1 MIANSEIYDYVIVG
15 AGSAGCVLANRL
27 TESGRH
33 RVLLLEAGPR
43 DTNPW
48 IHIPLGYGKL
58 FTDLR
63 TNWAYQSE
71 PEPHLDNRIIYNPRG
86 KVLGESSSINGLVY
100 VRGQREDFDGW
111 CSIGNP
117 GWGFDDVLPYFK
129 RAEDQARGGDAWHG
143 TGGPLSVT
151 DPTEPHP
158 ICDAFI
164 EGAEELQIPRNV
176 DFNGA
181 AQEGA
186 GYFQFT
192 ARNGLRCSAAKAYL
206 KPVLRRPNLRV
217 LTEALATRI
226 LFEGRR
232 AVGVRYRRRGS
243 EHTVT
248 ARREIVLAGG
258 AFNSP
263 QLLQLSGVGPGA
275 LLQKLGI
282 PPVLAHEGVGRN
294 YQDHLQTR
302 LIFKCAEPITLN
314 DDMATLWRKAGM
326 GLRFLLFR
334 KGPLTIG
341 AGYAGG
347 FFRTSVAE
355 DTRPD
360 MECHLVL
367 FSLDK
372 MGTALHPFSG
382 FTMSVCQLRPES
394 RGEVMAVSPDP
405 ATAPSILANFL
416 GTERDRRVH
425 LEGLKLLRR
434 LAATPAMR
442 RFVKAE
448 YLPGPATQSDAALL
462 AYCRETASTIYHPS
476 STCRMGGDSG
486 AVVDHRLKVHHLD
499 GLRVAD
505 FSIAPSVV
513 SGNTNAA
520 AIMIAE
526 KASDMMMADGS

>member
-1 MIANSEIYDYVIVG
+1 MIPDAESYDYVIVG

-27 TESGRH
+27 TESGRN

-63 TNWAYQSE
+63 TNWAYRSD
-71 PEPHLDNRIIYNPRG
+71 PEPHLNNRIIYNPRG
-86 KVLGESSSINGLVY
+86 KVLGGSSSINGLVY

-111 CSIGNP
+111 RNAGNP

-129 RAEDQARGGDAWHG
+129 RAEDQARGADTWHG

-151 DPTEPHP
+151 DPSQPHP

-164 EGAEELQIPRNV
+164 EGAGQLQIPRND

-181 AQEGA
+181 SQEGA

-206 KPVLRRPNLRV
+206 KPALKRANLRV

-232 AVGVRYRRRGS
+232 AVGVCYRQRG
-243 EHTVT
+243 HDRTVA

-275 LLQKLGI
+275 LLQRLGI
-282 PPVLAHEGVGRN
+282 PTVLAHEGVGRN

-302 LIFKCAEPITLN
+302 IIFRCVEPITLN
-314 DDMATLWRKAGM
+314 DDVATLWRKLGM

-347 FFRTSVAE
+347 FFRTSVAC
-355 DTRPD
+355 DARPD
-360 MECHLVL
+360 MQCHLVL

-372 MGTALHPFSG
+372 MGMALHPFSA
-382 FTMSVCQLRPES
+382 FTMSVCQLQPES

-405 ATAPSILANFL
+405 AMPPSILANFL

-425 LEGLKLLRR
+425 VEGLKLLRR
-434 LAATPAMR
+434 LAATPALG
-442 RFVKAE
+442 RFVEAE
-448 YLPGPATQSDAALL
+448 YLPGPSIQADAALL
-462 AYCRETASTIYHPS
+462 DYCRQNASTIYHPS
-476 STCRMGGDSG
+476 STCRMGGDAG
-486 AVVDHRLKVHHLD
+486 AVVDHRLKVHRLD

-526 KASDMMMADGS
+526 KASDMMVAD

>member
-1 MIANSEIYDYVIVG
+1 MIPNSETYDYVIVG

-27 TESGRH
+27 TESGKY

-63 TNWAYQSE
+63 TNWAYQSA
-71 PEPHLDNRIIYNPRG
+71 PEPHLDNRSIYNPRG
-86 KVLGESSSINGLVY
+86 KVLGGSSSINGLVY

-111 CSIGNP
+111 RDAGNP

-129 RAEDQARGGDAWHG
+129 RAEDQARGADAWHG
-143 TGGPLSVT
+143 TGGPLSIA
-151 DPTEPHP
+151 DPSEPHP

-164 EGAEELQIPRNV
+164 EGAEELQIPRND

-192 ARNGLRCSAAKAYL
+192 ARNGLRCSAATAYL
-206 KPVLRRPNLRV
+206 KPARGRANLCI

-232 AVGVRYRRRGS
+232 AVGVRYRRRGA
-243 EHTVT
+243 ERTVS

-282 PPVLAHEGVGRN
+282 PVVLAQEAVGRN

-302 LIFKCAEPITLN
+302 IILKCTAPITLN
-314 DDMATLWRKAGM
+314 DDVATLWRKAGM
-326 GLRFLLFR
+326 GLRFALSR

-347 FFRTSVAE
+347 FFRTNVAE
-355 DTRPD
+355 DARPD
-360 MECHLVL
+360 MQCHLVL

-372 MGTALHPFSG
+372 MGTALHRFSA

-405 ATAPSILANFL
+405 AAPPSIRANFL
-416 GTERDRRVH
+416 STERDRRVH
-425 LEGLKLLRR
+425 VEGLKLLRR
-434 LAATPAMR
+434 LAATPAMLK
-442 RFVKAE
+442 FVKAE
-448 YLPGPATQSDAALL
+448 YLPGPSIGSDADLL
-462 AYCRETASTIYHPS
+462 AYCRKTASTIYHPS
-476 STCRMGGDSG
+476 STCRMGSDAD
-486 AVVDHRLKVHHLD
+486 AVVDSCLKVHRLG
-499 GLRVAD
+499 GLRVVD

-526 KASDMMMADGS
+526 KAADMMTGNGP